1 MKTISKVGKSGK
13 PFSKEAKPSAKEN
26 ISTKPDVVKAV
37 KWTPSGGP
45 KKVSSKLKVTK
56 SGK

>member
-1 MKTISKVGKSGK
+1 MKTNKNVGKSGK
-13 PFSKEAKPSAKEN
+13 LFSRESKPSAKEN